1 MHYFYIMKNG
11 EHAMDKKKCFVIMPF
26 SKTTEEHDEKYWTTF
41 FATIKEVMEEL
52 GYDCTRSEVGPYNLL
67 TNIIVNIDCSDIVIA
82 VLTDFNPNV
91 WYELGIRH
99 TLKTGT
105 IMLLQEGQNPPFD
118 IGNYGIIFYEYSSQL
133 HKYFKEEIRKY
144 LAKYN
149 DTTCDSPVIR
159 TLGKTTINNDV
170 ESQLKDMKNLLST
183 IFDEIVKSGQENRNR
198 IKRKD
203 GVRANSVLWVDDY
216 PINNELVINFLRSK
230 NIHVDIAIST
240 VQGLDYFKQNE
251 YDVIITDMGRG
262 MERDAGIKLIRK
274 LKSMDCRIPIIVY
287 TSKDAIRQYGE
298 DAQSLGA
305 YKVINGTVN
314 IISTLSEIL
323 EL

>member
-1 MHYFYIMKNG
+1 
-11 EHAMDKKKCFVIMPF
+11 MDKKKCFVIMPF
-26 SKTTEEHDEKYWTTF
+26 SKTIEEHDEKYWTTF

-67 TNIIVNIDCSDIVIA
+67 TNIIMNIDCSDIVIA

-105 IMLLQEGQNPPFD
+105 IMLLQEGQKPPFD
-118 IGNYGIIFYEYSSQL
+118 IGNYGIIIYEYSSQL
-133 HKYFKEEIRKY
+133 HKFFKEEIGKY

-159 TLGKTTINNDV
+159 TLRSTIVHNDV
-170 ESQLKDMKNLLST
+170 ENQLKDMKKLLST
-183 IFDEIVKSGQENRNR
+183 ILDEIAQSGKENGNN
-198 IKRKD
+198 IKRK
-203 GVRANSVLWVDDY
+203 GSVKTNSVLWVDDY
-216 PINNELVINFLRSK
+216 PINNELVINFLRNK

-240 VQGLDYFKQNE
+240 EQGLDYFKQNE

-262 MERDAGIKLIRK
+262 MESDAGIKLIK
-274 LKSMDCRIPIIVY
+274 ELNSMNCRIPIIVY
-287 TSKDAIRQYGE
+287 ASYNAISQYG
-298 DAQSLGA
+298 DYAKDLGA
-305 YKVINGTVN
+305 YRVTNGTVN
-314 IISTLSEIL
+314 IISTLSELLDL
-323 EL
+323 EKVEANR